1 MTDLWAI
8 TCNRRLASF
17 NFHQIQVKLSVKIG
31 QPVLMRGLWMLIG
44 ELVKITGLSK
54 DGLRYYEN
62 LGLIHS
68 RPRTAGSRVY
78 REYDETTLDR
88 LSLIALGKRM
98 HFSLREIA
106 GALDRVINNQTTSEE
121 RRDYMLAQ
129 IAHVDAKI
137 ADLEDVKKQLL
148 VFAMRP
154 EKEVVDAHLKDI
166 GLLYE

>member
-1 MTDLWAI
+1 
-8 TCNRRLASF
+8 
-17 NFHQIQVKLSVKIG
+17 
-31 QPVLMRGLWMLIG
+31 MRELWMLIG

-54 DGLRYYEN
+54 DGLRYYED

-68 RPRTAGSRVY
+68 NPRKAGSRIY
-78 REYDETTLDR
+78 REYDDTTLDR

-121 RRDYMLAQ
+121 RRAFMVAQ
-129 IAHVDAKI
+129 IAQVDAKI

-154 EKEVVDAHLKDI
+154 EKAAVDAHLKKI